1 MFINWYKLAQEEYQG
16 EHSAPIKH
24 EDYAPL
30 HDLTKLYPD
39 DIYSSDAARLYGDGV
54 SYDNESI
61 AIIQSCRNRPN
72 KQVKIYR
79 AVPNLNAENE
89 AKLKNLYELTYYV
102 NQFGFLPISDNPKTK
117 HLTIPKEITPE
128 IRLDKNKILEKLNE
142 LEEKEESNKKSP
154 IKINPGDWVSTS
166 LSYAKDHGQSNLRNN
181 YKIRS
186 KTVTAKE
193 LYTDANSIHEW
204 GYNP

>member
-1 MFINWYKLAQEEYQG
+1 MFIDWYKLAQEEYQG

-24 EDYAPL
+24 DDYAPL
-30 HDLTKLYPD
+30 YDLTKLYPD
-39 DIYSSDAARLYGDGV
+39 DIYSSEAARLYGDGV

-61 AIIQSCRNRPN
+61 SIIQSCRNRPN

-79 AVPNLNAENE
+79 SVPNLNSENDS
-89 AKLKNLYELTYYV
+89 KLKNLHELMYYV

-117 HLTIPKEITPE
+117 HLTIPQEIAPE
-128 IRLDKNKILEKLNE
+128 IRFDKNKILEKLNE
-142 LEEKEESNKKSP
+142 LEAKEQLNRKTP
-154 IKINPGDWVSTS
+154 TKINAGDWVSIS

-181 YKIRS
+181 YKILS